1 MGQLKRPRTVQSC
14 NTSKADFLN
23 RLFHKKKMKLTS
35 FHLKVIALIWVFR
48 TCDAK
53 DGNSSSFEAL
63 KKNLMQADYSSFNG
77 ELQKYLK
84 SVEDRLAVKKAMHC
98 ESGEKKVKYT
108 KKTGCSSTQSIQF
121 TSGFSQTPVFQVGVS
136 EARSDVS
143 ATGKSGWGPI
153 GFKVV
158 TENLNQKGA
167 KVFTEVTND
176 LEKGPSDL
184 IYKWMA

>member
-1 MGQLKRPRTVQSC
+1 MS
-14 NTSKADFLN
+14 
-23 RLFHKKKMKLTS
+23 S
-35 FHLKVIALIWVFR
+35 FHLKIIALIWVFR

-84 SVEDRLAVKKAMHC
+84 SVEDRLAATNKALKAMIHC
-98 ESGEKKVKYT
+98 ESGEKKVLYT
-108 KKTGCSSTQSIQF
+108 KKTGCSGTQSIQF

-136 EARSDVS
+136 EAHDSKA
-143 ATGKSGWGPI
+143 ATGRTGWGPI

-158 TENLNQKGA
+158 TKELNQKGA
-167 KVFTEVTND
+167 KVYTEVTCD
-176 LEKGPSDL
+176 LKGNEITL
-184 IYKWMA
+184 IFKWMACGN